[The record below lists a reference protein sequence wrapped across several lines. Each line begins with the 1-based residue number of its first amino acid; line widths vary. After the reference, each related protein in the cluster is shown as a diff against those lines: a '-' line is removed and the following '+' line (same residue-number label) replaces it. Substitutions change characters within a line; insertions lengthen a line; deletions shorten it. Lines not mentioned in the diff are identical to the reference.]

1 MKDETKIIEDTMDS
15 IPVPSEKL
23 DSIIENSFKSNAPS
37 RKRTGKKLAG
47 YVLAAT
53 LAISI
58 LGGTILLNPAMANM
72 ISQLPVIGNVFDY
85 FGSTSKPAYKEFGQ
99 LATDVGR
106 TAEDKGVLINIDQ
119 GVFDGTTITLAVT
132 VQTTKNYGSTLF
144 FNGWPS
150 VEGESAGNAGASF
163 EKVKGLGYAGIITIT
178 PQFFDTPDE
187 VDINWVPE
195 MLFGDKKEVKGDW
208 KLNFSLPLIEP
219 EVLTL
224 NKQVEKDGVA
234 ILFKEVRKTPLTF
247 NIYYQQ
253 LVDPALLEDDWTAV
267 EAELKATDDLGNE
280 YEVPYNGGFTDGGA
294 RTREDLQWSATIHNI
309 DPLATKLIF
318 HPFATVSTPDGAKK
332 IYFEDIEVEL

>member
-1 MKDETKIIEDTMDS
+1 MRDETKVIEDTMEAIS
-15 IPVPSEKL
+15 VPSEKL
-23 DSIIENSFKSNAPS
+23 DSIIENSFKSDAPS
-37 RKRTGKKLAG
+37 RKRTGKKRAG

-58 LGGTILLNPAMANM
+58 LGGTVLLNPAMANM

-106 TAEDKGVLINIDQ
+106 TAEDNGVLINIDQ

-132 VQTTKNYGSTLF
+132 VQTNKNYGSTLF
-144 FNGWPS
+144 FDGWPS

-163 EKVKGLGYAGIITIT
+163 EKVKGLGYAGIMTIT
-178 PQFFDTPDE
+178 PHFENTPDE
-187 VDINWVPE
+187 VDVIWEPKK
-195 MLFGDKKEVKGDW
+195 LLGDKKEVEGEW

-224 NKQVEKDGVA
+224 NKQVEKDGVT

-253 LVDPALLEDDWTAV
+253 LVDPALLDDWTAV
-267 EAELKATDDLGNE
+267 EAELRATDDLGNE
-280 YEVPYNGGFTDGGA
+280 YEVPYNGGFTEGGA

-309 DPLATKLIF
+309 DPQATKLIF
-318 HPFATVSTPDGAKK
+318 HPFATVSTLEGAKK
-332 IYFEDIEVEL
+332 IYFEDIEVDL

>member
-1 MKDETKIIEDTMDS
+1 MRDETKVIEDTMEA

-23 DSIIENSFKSNAPS
+23 DSIIENSFKENAPS
-37 RKRTGKKLAG
+37 PKRKGKRRAG

-53 LAISI
+53 LAVSI
-58 LGGTILLNPAMANM
+58 LGGTMVLNPVMANM

-106 TAEDKGVLINIDQ
+106 TAEDKGVLVNIDQ

-132 VQTTKNYGSTLF
+132 IQTNKNYGSSLLF
-144 FNGWPS
+144 DGWPT
-150 VEGESAGNAGASF
+150 VDGIPAGNAGASF

-178 PQFFDTPDE
+178 PWFSDTPDE
-187 VDINWVPE
+187 VNVVWEPK
-195 MLFGDKKEVKGDW
+195 MLLGDKKEVKGDW
-208 KLNFSLPLIEP
+208 KLDFSLPLIEP
-219 EVLTL
+219 EVQTL
-224 NKQVEKDGVA
+224 NKQVEKDGLA
-234 ILFKEVRKTPLTF
+234 ILVKEVRKTPLTF

-253 LVDPALLEDDWTAV
+253 LVDPALLDDWTAV

-280 YEVPYNGGFTDGGA
+280 YEVPYNGGFADGSA

-309 DPLATKLIF
+309 DPQATKLIF
-318 HPFATVSTPDGAKK
+318 HPFATVSTVEGAKV

>member
-1 MKDETKIIEDTMDS
+1 MRDETKVIEETMEA

-23 DSIIENSFKSNAPS
+23 DSIIENSFKENAPS
-37 RKRTGKKLAG
+37 PRKGKRRAG

-58 LGGTILLNPAMANM
+58 LGGTMVLNPVMANM

-85 FGSTSKPAYKEFGQ
+85 FGSTSQPAYKEFGQ

-132 VQTTKNYGSTLF
+132 IQTNKNYGPSLNF
-144 FNGWPS
+144 DGWPS
-150 VEGESAGNAGASF
+150 VDGIPAGNAGASF

-178 PQFFDTPDE
+178 PWFSDTPDE
-187 VDINWVPE
+187 VNVVWEPK
-195 MLFGDKKEVKGDW
+195 MLLGDKKEVKGDW
-208 KLNFSLPLIEP
+208 KLDFSLPLIEP
-219 EVLTL
+219 EVQTL

-253 LVDPALLEDDWTAV
+253 LVDPALLDDWTAV

-280 YEVPYNGGFTDGGA
+280 YEVPYNGGFTEGGA
-294 RTREDLQWSATIHNI
+294 RTQEDLQWSATIHNI

-318 HPFATVSTPDGAKK
+318 HPFATVSTVEGAKV
-332 IYFEDIEVEL
+332 IYFEDIEVDL

>member
-1 MKDETKIIEDTMDS
+1 MKDETKIIEDTMEAIS
-15 IPVPSEKL
+15 SPSEKL
-23 DSIIENSFKSNAPS
+23 DSIIENSFKRDAPS
-37 RKRTGKKLAG
+37 RKRTVKKRAG

-58 LGGTILLNPAMANM
+58 LGGTVLLNPAMANM

-106 TAEDKGVLINIDQ
+106 TAEDKGVVINIDQ

-132 VQTTKNYGSTLF
+132 VQTNKNYGSSLHF
-144 FNGWPS
+144 DGWPTVKGVPS
-150 VEGESAGNAGASF
+150 GNASASF
-163 EKVKGLGYAGIITIT
+163 ERVKGLGYAGIMTIT
-178 PQFFDTPDE
+178 PHLGKTPDE
-187 VDINWVPE
+187 VDINWEPKE
-195 MLFGDKKEVKGDW
+195 LLGDKKTVKGDW

-219 EVLTL
+219 EVLIL
-224 NKQVEKDGVA
+224 NELVEKDGVA
-234 ILFKEVRKTPLTF
+234 IQFKEVRKTPLTF

-253 LVDPALLEDDWTAV
+253 LVDPAILDDWTAV

-280 YEVPYNGGFTDGGA
+280 YEVPYNGGFADGSA
-294 RTREDLQWSATIHNI
+294 KTQEDLQWSATIHNI
-309 DPLATKLIF
+309 DPQATKLIF
-318 HPFATVSTPDGAKK
+318 HPFATVSTLEGSKK

>member
-1 MKDETKIIEDTMDS
+1 MRDETKVIEDTMEA

-23 DSIIENSFKSNAPS
+23 DSIIENSFKGDAPS
-37 RKRTGKKLAG
+37 RKRPGKKRAG
-47 YVLAAT
+47 YILAAT

-58 LGGTILLNPAMANM
+58 LGGTVLMNPAMANM

-132 VQTTKNYGSTLF
+132 IQTNKNYGSSLHF
-144 FNGWPS
+144 DGWPS
-150 VEGESAGNAGASF
+150 VNGVPSGNAGADF
-163 EKVKGLGYAGIITIT
+163 EKVKGLGYAGIMTIT
-178 PQFFDTPDE
+178 PHFENTPDE
-187 VDINWVPE
+187 VDVIWEPK
-195 MLFGDKKEVKGDW
+195 MLLGENKEVKGDW
-208 KLNFSLPLIEP
+208 KLDFSLPLIEP
-219 EVLTL
+219 EVQTL

-234 ILFKEVRKTPLTF
+234 ILFKEVRMTPLTF

-253 LVDPALLEDDWTAV
+253 LVDPALLQDDWTAV

-280 YEVPYNGGFTDGGA
+280 YEVPYNGGFADGSA
-294 RTREDLQWSATIHNI
+294 RTQEDLQWSATIHNI

-318 HPFATVSTPDGAKK
+318 HPFATVSTVEGAKV
-332 IYFEDIEVEL
+332 IYFEEIEVEL

>member
-1 MKDETKIIEDTMDS
+1 MKDETKIIEDTMEA

-23 DSIIENSFKSNAPS
+23 DSIIENSFKSNAQF
-37 RKRTGKKLAG
+37 RKRTVKKRAG

-58 LGGTILLNPAMANM
+58 LGGTVMLNPAMANM

-106 TAEDKGVLINIDQ
+106 TAEDNGVLINIDQ
-119 GVFDGTTITLAVT
+119 GVFDGTTITMAVT

-144 FNGWPS
+144 FDGWPS
-150 VEGESAGNAGASF
+150 VEGESAGNASNSF
-163 EKVKGLGYAGIITIT
+163 ERVKGLGYAGIMTIT
-178 PQFFDTPDE
+178 PHFEKTPDE
-187 VDINWVPE
+187 VDINWEPKV
-195 MLFGDKKEVKGDW
+195 LLGDKKEVKGDW

-224 NKQVEKDGVA
+224 NELVEKDGVA
-234 ILFKEVRKTPLTF
+234 IQFKEVRKTPLTF

-253 LVDPALLEDDWTAV
+253 LVDPALLDDLTAV

-280 YEVPYNGGFTDGGA
+280 YEVPYNGGFTEGGA

-309 DPLATKLIF
+309 DPQATKLIF
-318 HPFATVSTPDGAKK
+318 HPFATVSTLEGSKK

>member
-1 MKDETKIIEDTMDS
+1 MKDETKVIEETLEA

-23 DSIIENSFKSNAPS
+23 DSIIENSFRGDTPS
-37 RKRTGKKLAG
+37 RKRTGKKRAG

-58 LGGTILLNPAMANM
+58 LGGTMMLNPAMANM

-106 TAEDKGVLINIDQ
+106 TVEDKGVLLTIDQ

-132 VQTTKNYGSTLF
+132 IQTNKDYGSTLIF
-144 FNGWPS
+144 DGWPS
-150 VEGESAGNAGASF
+150 VDGVPAGNAGASF
-163 EKVKGLGYAGIITIT
+163 EKVKGLGYAGIMTIT
-178 PQFFDTPDE
+178 PRFADTPEE
-187 VDINWVPE
+187 VDVIWEPKR
-195 MLFGDKKEVKGDW
+195 LLGDKTEVKGDW
-208 KLNFSLPLIEP
+208 KLDVSLPRIEA
-219 EVLTL
+219 EVQTL

-247 NIYYQQ
+247 NVYYQQ
-253 LVDPALLEDDWTAV
+253 LVDPALLDDWTAV
-267 EAELKATDDLGNE
+267 EAELRATDDLGNE
-280 YEVPYNGGFTDGGA
+280 YEVPYNGGFTEGGA

-318 HPFATVSTPDGAKK
+318 HPFATVSTLEGANV